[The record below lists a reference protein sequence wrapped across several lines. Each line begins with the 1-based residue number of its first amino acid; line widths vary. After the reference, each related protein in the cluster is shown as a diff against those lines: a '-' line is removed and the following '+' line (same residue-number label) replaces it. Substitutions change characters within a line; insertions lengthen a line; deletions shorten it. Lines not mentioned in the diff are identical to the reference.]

1 MDSHLVDCHR
11 AYTATTHHTVQISP
25 KNAFQNTF
33 NLYWNKK
40 PKTEYVKLVIQPFNI
55 KNYMS
60 TNKKLS
66 RGIYNFI
73 YVSSNFTLNAEMVAG
88 RKSCKQNLTTSA
100 TFSSNGTLIF
110 PGLQLFLPATF
121 KNFQNFLFFSFPLYF
136 CK

>member
-1 MDSHLVDCHR
+1 MDSHLVDRHP
-11 AYTATTHHTVQISP
+11 AYTATTDHTVQISP

-40 PKTEYVKLVIQPFNI
+40 PKREYVKLVIQSFNI

-66 RGIYNFI
+66 HGIYNFI
-73 YVSSNFTLNAEMVAG
+73 YVSSNFTLNAEMVAR
-88 RKSCKQNLTTSA
+88 RKSCTQNLTTSA
-100 TFSSNGTLIF
+100 TFSSNGNLIF
-110 PGLQLFLPATF
+110 PDLQLFLPVTF
-121 KNFQNFLFFSFPLYF
+121 KNFQNFLFFSFPMYF